1 MFLFLKGI
9 WERRAQKVRQRGRV
23 AQCYSWGREADCLR
37 FRSEP
42 GDLRIVDHQ
51 WWVIMRVKENG
62 Y

>member
-1 MFLFLKGI
+1 M
-9 WERRAQKVRQRGRV
+9 RQRGRV
-23 AQCYSWGREADCLR
+23 AQCYSRGREADCLR

-51 WWVIMRVKENG
+51 WWVIMRAKENG